1 MTVEVFELE
10 INEKETEQLKF
21 YYTEITSRRAS
32 FRVWINPSYYKN
44 ELEGKLKNG
53 KYILGIL
60 RNARIE
66 KTAKGNYV
74 IKKGTNNLF
83 FIRVKCGFRGSS
95 KIEVL
100 SRPISVVE
108 FAYKHS
114 PNGNLGVSACAMI
127 ETAEDFVK
135 IQWKRSGRLYGAPDK
150 GISIVRVNGS
160 VESVDN
166 LVEDEI
172 KEIITE

>member
-1 MTVEVFELE
+1 MAIEILELG
-10 INEKETEQLKF
+10 IDEKEADGIKF
-21 YYTEITSRRAS
+21 YYTEIASSRAS
-32 FRVWINPSYYKN
+32 FRVWVNPSYYRN
-44 ELEGKLKNG
+44 ELEKNLKN
-53 KYILGIL
+53 KYLLGVF

-74 IKKGTNNLF
+74 IKRGTNNIF

-95 KIEVL
+95 QIEVL
-100 SRPISVVE
+100 SNPINVVE

-160 VESVDN
+160 IESVDN

-172 KEIITE
+172 KEIIEE

>member
-1 MTVEVFELE
+1 MSVEVFELE

-21 YYTEITSRRAS
+21 YYTEITSSRAN

-95 KIEVL
+95 EIEVL

-127 ETAEDFVK
+127 ETKEDFIK

-150 GISIVRVNGS
+150 GISIIKMDGS
-160 VESVDN
+160 VQSINDV
-166 LVEDEI
+166 VEEEI
-172 KEIITE
+172 EEIIAE